1 MRRTTPW
8 HWTLAECDTR
18 LAQLAD
24 RMRRYLPL
32 RLCCTCGCLAQVLHE
47 ISAIGFD
54 VLQVLQALWLEIRS

>member
-24 RMRRYLPL
+24 RMRRYLHL